1 VTGLPIKD
9 DRPGSLRTE
18 SIELPQGKGAAR
30 AARAAVDTL
39 TRDLGELYH
48 DVRLLVSELVTAT
61 ACGMNEAVGLR
72 LEISIS
78 RATVK
83 VVVRYEDTGGI
94 ASGLGPP
101 VVGQWT
107 HMLLDALT
115 SAWGTGDDGDA
126 CLWFEMARR

>member
-48 DVRLLVSELVTAT
+48 DVRLLVSELVTT
-61 ACGMNEAVGLR
+61 AADGMNEAVRLR
-72 LEISIS
+72 VELSIS
-78 RATVK
+78 RVAVR

-94 ASGLGPP
+94 VTGLEPP

-126 CLWFEMARR
+126 CLWFEMGRG